1 MSTTTTI
8 LLEINA
14 LQVYYGDR
22 LIAHIPDAVR
32 MYRGECIGLIG
43 ENGAGKTSL
52 MRVLAGQLEA
62 DAGQVLRHGIIEVVG
77 QWDERSQMEQPP
89 ADIQTLS
96 GGEWTKRRIAA
107 ALATGA
113 DILMLDEPTSHLD
126 VQSIRELE
134 KQVRAYD
141 GLIIVISHDRTF
153 LNEVCTRIWELEDQK
168 LHIYSGE
175 RPGAYKQYR
184 EEKERINKEMWR
196 AYHNR
201 EAERERL
208 QEMIGEK
215 KSSASKASRPK
226 KGLTSKEMR
235 LARPHF
241 NRKQAKQEKT
251 VKAME
256 QRLSKLVSMPRPYE
270 EEKLVFDVN
279 YHNPIRS
286 KTLLEGEGLQ
296 LRLPSGLISGSAALS
311 ISDLGLGDAASR
323 LRGEDPSQEG
333 RTLLSP
339 LSFRIRPGMKV
350 AITGSNGSGKSTLL
364 HTLLRAYDQACQD
377 GEWKR
382 AAEPTEQGVL
392 ATGQWRLSPRMQVGY
407 FDQRVDQLDKNKHAV
422 EQVRATTSYSES
434 IVRIALARLHLS
446 GRLALQPVGTLSG
459 GERVKVQLIKLL
471 LSGCNVLI
479 LDEPTNY
486 LDIQAREQ
494 LERVLKDYP
503 GTVLFVSHDR
513 TFVSAVATHELRI
526 DHTAPY
532 FKAMDEVNVN
542 EPEHKG
548 SLVQAR
554 AEGPYRNGQ
563 SKGATDSKERNI
575 ATHEERMRFE
585 LEWNRVLSA
594 LSLPQSDAAK
604 ANLEQQYSQLLV
616 QRRNLNL

>member
-1 MSTTTTI
+1 MTTTM
-8 LLEINA
+8 LLEIDA

-62 DAGQVLRHGIIEVVG
+62 DAGHVRCRGTIEVVS
-77 QWDERSQMEQPP
+77 QWDERSQMEQPS
-89 ADIQTLS
+89 AEIQTLS

-107 ALATGA
+107 ALATEA

-134 KQVRAYD
+134 QQIRAYD

-184 EEKERINKEMWR
+184 EEKERMNKEMWR

-201 EAERERL
+201 EAERDRL

-256 QRLSKLVSMPRPYE
+256 QRLNKLVSLPRPYE

-286 KTLLEGEGLQ
+286 KTLLEGENLQ
-296 LRLPSGLISGSAALS
+296 LRLPSVLS
-311 ISDLGLGDAASR
+311 SDSVSSDLDF
-323 LRGEDPSQEG
+323 DPAGSQKHGMDTATCIG
-333 RTLLSP
+333 RVLLSQ

-350 AITGSNGSGKSTLL
+350 AITGNNGSGKSTLL
-364 HTLLRAYDQACQD
+364 HTLLRAYEQACHD

-382 AAEPTEQGVL
+382 AVEPNDQGVY
-392 ATGQWRLSPRMQVGY
+392 AAGQWRLSPRMQVGY
-407 FDQRVDQLDKNKHAV
+407 FDQRVDQLDKSKHAV

-513 TFVSAVATHELRI
+513 AFVSAVATHELRV
-526 DHTAPY
+526 DYTAPY
-532 FKAMDEVNVN
+532 FKAMDEVNRSESDVTWSATEPNAQSSGVVN
-542 EPEHKG
+542 
-548 SLVQAR
+548 
-554 AEGPYRNGQ
+554 
-563 SKGATDSKERNI
+563 SKEQNV
-575 ATHEERMRFE
+575 TTYEERMRFE

-604 ANLEQQYSQLLV
+604 AELEQQYSQLLV
-616 QRRNLNL
+616 QRRKMNL

>member
-1 MSTTTTI
+1 MTTTM
-8 LLEINA
+8 LLEIHA

-62 DAGQVLRHGIIEVVG
+62 DAGHVRCRGTIEVVS
-77 QWDERSQMEQPP
+77 QWDERSQMEQPS

-107 ALATGA
+107 ALATEA

-134 KQVRAYD
+134 QQIRAYD

-201 EAERERL
+201 EAERDRL

-215 KSSASKASRPK
+215 QSSASKASRPK

-256 QRLSKLVSMPRPYE
+256 QRLSKLESLPRPYE

-286 KTLLEGEGLQ
+286 KTLLEGESLQ
-296 LRLPSGLISGSAALS
+296 LRLSSVLASGSKLS
-311 ISDLGLGDAASR
+311 NLDSH
-323 LRGEDPSQEG
+323 PTVSQKQGMDTATCDG
-333 RTLLSP
+333 RVLLSP

-350 AITGSNGSGKSTLL
+350 AITGNNGSGKSTLL
-364 HTLLRAYDQACQD
+364 HTLLRAYDQACHD

-382 AAEPTEQGVL
+382 SAEPNDHGVY
-392 ATGQWRLSPRMQVGY
+392 AAGQWRLSPRMQVGY
-407 FDQRVDQLDKNKHAV
+407 FDQRVDQLDRNKHAV

-513 TFVSAVATHELRI
+513 AFVSAVATHELRI

-532 FKAMDEVNVN
+532 FKAMDEIN
-542 EPEHKG
+542 KG
-548 SLVQAR
+548 ESDVTRSAVE
-554 AEGPYRNGQ
+554 ANGQ
-563 SKGATDSKERNI
+563 ASGTADSKERNV
-575 ATHEERMRFE
+575 TTDEERMRFE

-594 LSLPQSDAAK
+594 LSLPQSDSAK
-604 ANLEQQYSQLLV
+604 AELEQQYSQLLV
-616 QRRNLNL
+616 HRRKLNF

>member
-1 MSTTTTI
+1 MTTTM

-52 MRVLAGQLEA
+52 LRVLAGQLEA
-62 DAGQVLRHGIIEVVG
+62 DAGHVLRRGTIEVVG
-77 QWDERSQMEQPP
+77 QWDERSQMEQSS
-89 ADIQTLS
+89 AEIQTLS

-113 DILMLDEPTSHLD
+113 DILMFDEPTSHLD
-126 VQSIRELE
+126 VQSIHELE

-208 QEMIGEK
+208 KEMIGEK
-215 KSSASKASRPK
+215 KGSASKASRPK

-256 QRLSKLVSMPRPYE
+256 QRLSKLVSVPRPYE

-296 LRLPSGLISGSAALS
+296 LRLSSDLMSGSAS
-311 ISDLGLGDAASR
+311 PDSDSDVGDGTSR
-323 LRGEDPSQEG
+323 MIGTDSSQEG
-333 RTLLSP
+333 RILLSP

-364 HTLLRAYDQACQD
+364 HTLLHAYDQACQD

-382 AAEPTEQGVL
+382 AAEPKEQGVL
-392 ATGQWRLSPRMQVGY
+392 AEGQWRLSPRVQVGY

-422 EQVRATTSYSES
+422 EQVRTTTSYSES

-513 TFVSAVATHELRI
+513 AFVSAVATHELRV

-532 FKAMDEVNVN
+532 FTAMDDVNVN
-542 EPEHKG
+542 GAPEHT
-548 SLVQAR
+548 QQ
-554 AEGPYRNGQ
+554 NGQ
-563 SKGATDSKERNI
+563 SVGAIEGSGSVTAKPNE
-575 ATHEERMRFE
+575 EERMRFE

-594 LSLPQSDAAK
+594 LSLPQSDDAK
-604 ANLEQQYSQLLV
+604 AELEQQYSQLLV
-616 QRRNLNL
+616 QRRNLKL